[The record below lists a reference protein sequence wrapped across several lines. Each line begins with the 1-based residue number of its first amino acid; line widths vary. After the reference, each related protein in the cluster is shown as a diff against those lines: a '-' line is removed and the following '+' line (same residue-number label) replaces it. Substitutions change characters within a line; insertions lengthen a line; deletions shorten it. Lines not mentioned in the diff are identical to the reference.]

1 MAEERASEQT
11 SVLMEESRIFNPPK
25 DLVENSNVMQYMKKK
40 GFKTEKELRE
50 WCSKNLDEFWGEM
63 GREYATWFE
72 PFTQVL
78 DWKPPYAKWFVGG
91 KVNATYNSVDR
102 HMKTAVKD
110 KVAYIAVGEP
120 IGDTRMITYADL
132 YRDVNKLANG
142 LKSLGV
148 KKGDRVSI
156 YMPMIPELPIAMLA
170 CAKIGAIHSVVFSG
184 FSV

>member
-1 MAEERASEQT
+1 MADEKASEQT
-11 SVLMEESRIFNPPK
+11 SVLLEETRLFAPPM
-25 DLVENSNVMQYMKKK
+25 DLVENSNVMKYMKKK
-40 GFKTEKELRE
+40 GFKTEKELRD
-50 WCSKNLDEFWGEM
+50 WCSKNYVEFWGEM
-63 GREYATWFE
+63 GKEYATWFE

-148 KKGDRVSI
+148 KKGDR
-156 YMPMIPELPIAMLA
+156 
-170 CAKIGAIHSVVFSG
+170 
-184 FSV
+184 